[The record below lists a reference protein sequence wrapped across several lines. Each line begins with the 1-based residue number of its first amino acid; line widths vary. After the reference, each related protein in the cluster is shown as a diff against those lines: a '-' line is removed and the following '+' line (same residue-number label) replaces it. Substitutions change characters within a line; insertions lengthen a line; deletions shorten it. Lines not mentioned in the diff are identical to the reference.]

1 MRIISK
7 RTLREFW
14 NLYPDVENQLLG
26 WYKVMETGSFFHSND
41 ILESFPYSRSIGSG
55 RYVFNIK
62 GNQYRLIV
70 KINFD
75 LQSVWVRFVGTHLQ
89 YDKIDALTI

>member
-7 RTLREFW
+7 RILREFW
-14 NLYPDVENQLLG
+14 NLYPDVENQLLV
-26 WYKVMETGSFFHSND
+26 WCKVMECGSFFHSND
-41 ILESFPYSRSIGSG
+41 ILESFPYSRSSGSG

-75 LQSVWVRFVGTHLQ
+75 LQTVWVRFVGTHLQ

>member
-1 MRIISK
+1 
-7 RTLREFW
+7 
-14 NLYPDVENQLLG
+14 
-26 WYKVMETGSFFHSND
+26 METGTYNHSND
-41 ILESFPYSRSIGSG
+41 ILDNFPFSRSIGAA
-55 RYVFNIK
+55 RYVFKIK

-75 LQSVWVRFVGTHLQ
+75 LQAVWIRFIGTHLQ

>member
-1 MRIISK
+1 MEK
-7 RTLREFW
+7 G
-14 NLYPDVENQLLG
+14 QLLN
-26 WYKVMETGSFFHSND
+26 SND
-41 ILESFPYSRSIGSG
+41 ILDSFPYSRSIGSS

-70 KINFD
+70 KINID
-75 LQSVWVRFVGTHLQ
+75 LQNVWVRFVGTHLH